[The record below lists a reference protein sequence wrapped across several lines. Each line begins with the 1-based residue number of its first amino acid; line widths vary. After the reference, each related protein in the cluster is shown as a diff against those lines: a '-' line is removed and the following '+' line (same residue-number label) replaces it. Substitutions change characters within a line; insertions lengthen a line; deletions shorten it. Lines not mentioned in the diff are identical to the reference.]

1 MKAKFE
7 SDKGWFSIYYTGLDI
22 IIKTS
27 ESLIKSG
34 FLNYSLTSYNEY
46 KVPYEQMKNSL
57 SVSSDIFRGGS
68 TAAATSKMERFVII
82 VNGFQPLTIIAKPSI
97 LDVVA
102 ALDPPLIILEESFGF
117 QLNVSFGVLLP
128 VFEHCVKIVQIRNF
142 FWSAFEL
149 NTLVRMRENMNQKKL
164 RTWTLFTQ

>member
-34 FLNYSLTSYNEY
+34 FLNYSLTSFNEY

-57 SVSSDIFRGGS
+57 SVSSDIFRDGS
-68 TAAATSKMERFVII
+68 RAAATSKMERFVII
-82 VNGFQPLTIIAKPSI
+82 VNGWKLLTIITRRCTLEVA
-97 LDVVA
+97 A
-102 ALDPPLIILEESFGF
+102 ALDPPRELTGAMSKKITKTIL
-117 QLNVSFGVLLP
+117 
-128 VFEHCVKIVQIRNF
+128 KIF
-142 FWSAFEL
+142 
-149 NTLVRMRENMNQKKL
+149 
-164 RTWTLFTQ
+164 

>member
-57 SVSSDIFRGGS
+57 SVSSDIFRDGS
-68 TAAATSKMERFVII
+68 RAAATSKMERFVII
-82 VNGFQPLTIIAKPSI
+82 VNGFQPLTIIAKPSNFHPLTI
-97 LDVVA
+97 ITKPSISDVALV
-102 ALDPPLIILEESFGF
+102 LDPSLGGYR
-117 QLNVSFGVLLP
+117 VSRL
-128 VFEHCVKIVQIRNF
+128 
-142 FWSAFEL
+142 A
-149 NTLVRMRENMNQKKL
+149 
-164 RTWTLFTQ
+164 

>member
-57 SVSSDIFRGGS
+57 SVSSDIFRDGS
-68 TAAATSKMERFVII
+68 RAAATSKMEHFVII
-82 VNGFQPLTIIAKPSI
+82 VNGSQPLTIIAKPSI
-97 LDVVA
+97 LDVVT
-102 ALDPPLIILEESFGF
+102 ALDPPLIFLEESFGF
-117 QLNVSFGVLLP
+117 QLNVSFSVLLP
-128 VFEHCVKIVQIRNF
+128 VFKHYVKSV
-142 FWSAFEL
+142 
-149 NTLVRMRENMNQKKL
+149 
-164 RTWTLFTQ
+164 